1 MAETTYATRRA
12 QLEAERDRVT
22 GQLAELGVDRSS
34 FDEGF
39 ADSGQVTAE
48 RGEVQALAGT
58 LRETLQ
64 EIDAALGKIERGT
77 YGHCESC
84 GKSDRRCPARGDAG
98 RASVHQLRVPASLT
112 LDVGRAPC
120 TSTGQT
126 SSSSSRWS
134 SR

>member
-12 QLEAERDRVT
+12 QLQAEHERLT

-58 LRETLQ
+58 LRDTLQ
-64 EIDAALGKIERGT
+64 DIDVALGKIDEGA
-77 YGHCESC
+77 YGLCESC
-84 GKSDRRCPARGDAG
+84 GNPIAEARLEAMPAARLCIACASKRR
-98 RASVHQLRVPASLT
+98 
-112 LDVGRAPC
+112 
-120 TSTGQT
+120 
-126 SSSSSRWS
+126 
-134 SR
+134 

>member
-12 QLEAERDRVT
+12 QLEAERDRVN

-64 EIDAALGKIERGT
+64 EIDAALGKIELGT
-77 YGHCESC
+77 YGLCESC
-84 GKSDRRCPARGDAG
+84 GKPVGEARLEAMPA
-98 RASVHQLRVPASLT
+98 ASLCISCASQ
-112 LDVGRAPC
+112 R
-120 TSTGQT
+120 
-126 SSSSSRWS
+126 R
-134 SR
+134 